1 MKISVFNFETSLVF
15 MKHRHSLRF
24 QAFYHFDLILFL
36 CVCASMCVKYTVYVY
51 TRVRVCAH
59 VRVCVHVPMHARHFV
74 PV

>member
-51 TRVRVCAH
+51 AHVRVCAH
-59 VRVCVHVPMHARHFV
+59 VRVFVHVPMHARHFV